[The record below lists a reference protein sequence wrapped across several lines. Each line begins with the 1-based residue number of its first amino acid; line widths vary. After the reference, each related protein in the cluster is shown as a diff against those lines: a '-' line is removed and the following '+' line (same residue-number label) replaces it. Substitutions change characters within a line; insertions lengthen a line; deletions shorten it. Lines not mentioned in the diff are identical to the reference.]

1 MRVETELMRGAGPVA
16 VLKLLERGEM
26 YGYELVEAISRRT
39 EGVLDMGQSTLYPL
53 LYNLEAKGLIK
64 SRWEEAGAAAGADS
78 GARGA
83 RSGAGAKPTGADAGA
98 PEKPASRARK
108 YYSLTGK
115 GKARLAK
122 DSKQWGAL
130 IGAMRALGVAPDAT
144 PRAALGLAFR
154 ARPRSGVLA
163 FVARALPSIGG
174 AA

>member
-26 YGYELVEAISRRT
+26 YGYELVEAIARRT

-78 GARGA
+78 GVRGA
-83 RSGAGAKPTGADAGA
+83 RSGSAAQPTGADASA
-98 PEKPASRARK
+98 REKPASRARK

-115 GKARLAK
+115 GKTRLAK

-130 IGAMRALGVAPDAT
+130 IGAMRALGVTPDAT
-144 PRAALGLAFR
+144 PRAALGAGLRGSPRGGMLACL
-154 ARPRSGVLA
+154 ARG
-163 FVARALPSIGG
+163 LPSIGG